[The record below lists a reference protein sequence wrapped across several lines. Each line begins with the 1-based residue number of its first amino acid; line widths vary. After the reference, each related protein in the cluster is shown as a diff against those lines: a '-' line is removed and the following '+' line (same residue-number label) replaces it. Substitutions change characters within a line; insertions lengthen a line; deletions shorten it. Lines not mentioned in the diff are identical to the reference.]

1 MTTLTH
7 CPYCSLQCAMA
18 VSTVGGSFTISPVE
32 NPSSLGGLCKKGW
45 TALDVLENSVR
56 LTTPMCRD
64 SKSSPLRECTWGEAY
79 QIIIERI
86 QFFQSTFGANSIGV
100 FGGGGLTNEKAY
112 YLGKFARVVLGTRF
126 IDYNGRFCMS
136 SAAAALNRS
145 FGLDRGLP
153 FQLKD
158 ISEAEVILLAGSN
171 MAVTM
176 PPATRYLKEMIDRG
190 GQLIVVDPRK
200 TPTAKLATI
209 HLQPVPGTDLALA
222 NGLLHLAIVKGYLD
236 SEFIS
241 EKVRNFSEVRETV
254 MSYWPE
260 RVERITGI
268 SIADLHS
275 VVDLLGRSGTAA
287 ILTGRGAEQHSS
299 GTDTV
304 SAYLN
309 LATVMGKVGR
319 PGSGFGTLTGQ
330 GNGQGGREHG
340 QKADQLPG
348 YRSISNLKH
357 RREMAAFWGIE
368 EEQLPSAGVS
378 AQDLLSGSSGTDLLK
393 CLIVMG
399 SNPVISA
406 ADSNSIERRLRDLDL
421 LVVVDPFL
429 SETAEIADVVLP
441 SAQWAEE
448 TGTMTNL
455 EGRVILRNAFKSPPK
470 SVKTDLEIIRDFA
483 DRLGW
488 GSKFSADPEEVFT
501 ELARATK
508 GGKADYSG
516 ISYKK
521 ITNAG
526 GVQWPC
532 NDLSPDGTEQPFI
545 NGFDTS
551 DSKVYMYSAEF
562 TGPDQVTSQES
573 PIYLV
578 TGRTLLQ
585 YQSGTQTRRIS
596 ALADDSDPY
605 LEIHPV
611 LAERFGISNGD
622 TVEVSSQRGRAAF
635 KAKLTNDI
643 RTDTVFAPFH
653 WPGMSRANLLTNP
666 VLDPISKMPEFK
678 VCVVS
683 VSSGSPV
690 EGKFR

>member
-32 NPSSLGGLCKKGW
+32 NQSSLGGLCKKGW
-45 TALDVLENSVR
+45 TALDALENSVR
-56 LTTPMCRD
+56 LITPMCRD

-86 QFFQSTFGANSIGV
+86 QFFQSTFGADSIGV

-112 YLGKFARVVLGTRF
+112 YLGKFARVVLGTRL

-158 ISEAEVILLAGSN
+158 ISKAEVVLLAGSN

-176 PPATRYLKEMIDRG
+176 PPATRYLKEMVDRG

-236 SEFIS
+236 IEFIS

-275 VVDLLGRSGTAA
+275 VADLLGRSGTAA

-309 LATVMGKVGR
+309 LATVMGKVGK

-357 RREMAAFWGIE
+357 RQEMAAFWGIE

-378 AQDLLSGSSGTDLLK
+378 AQDLFSGTSGTDLLK

-406 ADSNSIERRLRDLDL
+406 ADSNSIERRLKGLDL

-455 EGRVILRNAFKSPPK
+455 EGRVILRNAFKSPPNN
-470 SVKTDLEIIRDFA
+470 VKTDLEIIRDFA

-521 ITNAG
+521 ITSAG

-532 NDLSPDGTEQPFI
+532 SDLSPDGTEQPFV
-545 NGFDTS
+545 NGFDTP
-551 DSKVYMYSAEF
+551 DSKVHMYSVEF
-562 TGPDQVTSQES
+562 TGPDEVTSQES

-585 YQSGTQTRRIS
+585 YQSGTQTRRIG
-596 ALADDSDPY
+596 ALIDDSDPY

-611 LAERFGISNGD
+611 LAERFGISHGD

-643 RTDTVFAPFH
+643 RTDTVFASFH

-683 VSSGSPV
+683 LSSGLPV